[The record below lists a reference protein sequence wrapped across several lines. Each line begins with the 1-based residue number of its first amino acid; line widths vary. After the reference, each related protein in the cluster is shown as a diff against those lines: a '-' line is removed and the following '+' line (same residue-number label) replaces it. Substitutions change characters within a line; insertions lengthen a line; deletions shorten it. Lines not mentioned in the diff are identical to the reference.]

1 MATPAEFV
9 CHQAELIAKERTLE
23 LDTTAE
29 LLRSWSPLHLQRLG
43 LALVGLRITG
53 LRTGLGGKTLVDL
66 EAPHSSGRSTLPT
79 HQLRPGDI
87 VSLQAYHAGQADKGA
102 AKKAPKVRKGGANAS
117 SAIPSPSSPSLSAV
131 IYRSTDAKLI
141 VSTTDDIPDDW
152 NERCTVQ
159 KLANDVTFKRMLMA
173 LATLMQRSNIRGR
186 DQLVSSPTPST
197 VVNAL
202 QSGPSYPGD
211 VSSTLCEALL
221 GTRVPTFT
229 LCDGTVRLV
238 TDMTNITLLP
248 LAEPA
253 AWHDDTLND
262 SQRAAVRFALAAND
276 VALVHGPPGTGKT
289 FTLVEIIRQL
299 VATTPN
305 TFRILVCGP
314 SNISV
319 DNLVERL
326 GRCRIPLVRLGHP
339 ARVLPTVLNHCLD
352 VAMKHSEQGHLL
364 KDVQSDMDRT
374 LAQIAKTKR
383 RGEKYALY
391 QELKELRKEL
401 KIREKKVVQDCLQSS
416 RVVLT
421 TLNGAGIPYLDR
433 HRFDV
438 VVIDEATQALEGEC
452 WIAALKGN
460 KLILAGDHLQLPPT
474 IKSRSTIVAL
484 PALEPSTVMRSVSTA
499 PTLAPLSTTMGL
511 DTTLFDRMLA
521 LYGASIKRMLT
532 VQYRMHQHIMHHSS
546 TLLYHGQLTAHP
558 SVANHCLAELPGVKD
573 TEATRAPLIVIDTAG
588 CNYSEQTEQGATAD
602 KPSST
607 SSSSTRGTR
616 AWSIQ
621 ALLDSDSKYNP
632 EEAELVRKHMTL
644 LVDEGGVAP
653 EDIAIIS
660 PYNAQVRLLTS
671 MLRDEYPGVE
681 IGSVDGFQG
690 REKEAIILSLVRS
703 NDQGEIGFLADFRR
717 LNVAITRPKRQ
728 LCVIGDSDTLGQT
741 NVFLKKLFE
750 WIEQEGEVHC
760 AEYY

>member
-1 MATPAEFV
+1 MASPAAFV
-9 CHQAELIAKERTLE
+9 CRQADLITKERTLE

-66 EAPHSSGRSTLPT
+66 EAPHSSGRGTLPT

-87 VSLQAYHAGQADKGA
+87 VSLQAYHAGQTDKSG
-102 AKKAPKVRKGGANAS
+102 AKKPAKTRKGGASAS
-117 SAIPSPSSPSLSAV
+117 SATPSSSSLPSLSGV
-131 IYRSTDAKLI
+131 VYRGTDAKLI

-173 LATLMQRSNIRGR
+173 LATLMQKSNVRGR
-186 DQLVSSPTPST
+186 SQLLSLPTPT
-197 VVNAL
+197 AVVNAL

-211 VSSTLCEALL
+211 VSSTLCEVLL
-221 GTRVPTFT
+221 GTRVPAFT
-229 LCDGTVRLV
+229 LRDGTVRLV
-238 TDMTNITLLP
+238 TDMTENALSS

-253 AWHDDTLND
+253 AWHDDMLND
-262 SQRAAVRFALAAND
+262 SQRSAVRFALAAND

-289 FTLVEIIRQL
+289 FTLVEIVRQL
-299 VATTPN
+299 VATTPS

-352 VAMKHSEQGHLL
+352 VVMKHSEQGNLL
-364 KDVQSDMDRT
+364 KDVQADMDQT
-374 LAQIAKTKR
+374 LAKIAKTKR

-401 KIREKKVVQDCLQSS
+401 RAREKKVVQDCLQSS

-474 IKSRSTIVAL
+474 IKSRSTILAL
-484 PALEPSTVMRSVSTA
+484 PALESSTPKRSVSTA
-499 PTLAPLSTTMGL
+499 SSPAPLSTTTGL

-521 LYGASIKRMLT
+521 LYGTSIKRMLT
-532 VQYRMHQHIMHHSS
+532 VQYRMHQHIMYHSS
-546 TLLYHGQLTAHP
+546 ALLYHGQLTAHP
-558 SVANHCLAELPGVKD
+558 SVANHCLADLSAVKD
-573 TEATRAPLIVIDTAG
+573 TDTTRAPLIAIDTAG
-588 CNYSEQTEQGATAD
+588 CSYSEQTEQGATAD
-602 KPSST
+602 KPST

-621 ALLDSDSKYNP
+621 ALLDSDSKFNP
-632 EEAELVRKHMTL
+632 EEAELVRKHMAL

-671 MLRDEYPGVE
+671 
-681 IGSVDGFQG
+681 
-690 REKEAIILSLVRS
+690 
-703 NDQGEIGFLADFRR
+703 
-717 LNVAITRPKRQ
+717 
-728 LCVIGDSDTLGQT
+728 
-741 NVFLKKLFE
+741 
-750 WIEQEGEVHC
+750 
-760 AEYY
+760 